1 MKPQAFVATA
11 SMIIVAIVSLI
22 TSIILTHASE

>member
-1 MKPQAFVATA
+1 MKQQAFVATA
-11 SMIIVAIVSLI
+11 SIIIVAIVSLF

>member
-22 TSIILTHASE
+22 TSIILTQASE

>member
-22 TSIILTHASE
+22 TSIILTHAAE